1 MSNLIFN
8 ILMSLRLWR
17 LTVHA
22 PNRLTTFKC
31 FPRCCIIFISPIKDV
46 NCDLS
51 TGGFAILIATVETSS
66 PLMIPTAFALICLNR
81 M

>member
-1 MSNLIFN
+1 MTKLIFD
-8 ILMSLRLWR
+8 ILISLRLWR

-51 TGGFAILIATVETSS
+51 TGGFAILTATVETSS
-66 PLMIPTAFALICLNR
+66 PLMIPTALALSCVHR